1 MSVAQT
7 IYDVLANDSRL
18 QSILAPNS
26 LAPTKLAIYEEWADR
41 ETQFPY
47 LVYSLS
53 YNEGDHFA
61 KQDTV
66 LNLDIFTWTNTIQ
79 AEDIKEA
86 CIFALDR
93 QIIKDPTDGALIRLY
108 YSRDGFIVEPADYI
122 THWNLE
128 FNVYHW
134 RDDFI
139 KNLLDEGR

>member
-1 MSVAQT
+1 MSVAQV
-7 IYDVLANDSRL
+7 IHDALVNDSRVTSL
-18 QSILAPNS
+18 IAPHS
-26 LAPTKLAIYEEWADR
+26 LDPTKWAVYEEWAER

-47 LVYSLS
+47 IVYSLS
-53 YNEGDHFA
+53 YHEGMHFA
-61 KQDTV
+61 KQDSI
-66 LNLDIFTWTNTIQ
+66 LNLDIFTWSNTVQ

-93 QIIKDPTDGALIRLY
+93 QIIKDPTDGANIRLY

-128 FNVYHW
+128 FNVFHW

-139 KNLLDEGR
+139 NHLLTE